1 MANQERAEKWLRIVR
16 EDLSVG
22 DLLFNNG
29 HWLYTAYMCHQAIEK
44 TLKAYWCV
52 CRDDDPP
59 FIHNH
64 LRIAQGC
71 GLYTKMSQEQ
81 KDFLDEMVP
90 MNIEARY
97 NEYKDAVAGI
107 LDREKTKQTLEKTKQ
122 LYKWI
127 LQRYSEKTKLL
138 HSSGAIKK

>member
-127 LQRYSEKTKLL
+127 LQRDSEKTKLV
-138 HSSGAIKK
+138 HSSGDIKK